1 MNTVRC
7 AWVNSD
13 PLYIAYHDEE
23 WGKPIR
29 DDRKLFE
36 LLILEGMQAG
46 LSWYTILKKREHFR
60 EAFDQFDP
68 HIIARYGPEKVEE
81 LMQNSG
87 IIRNRLK
94 IQSVITNARIYLE
107 IMEDP
112 GSGSF
117 SEYLWSF
124 AGGEPVIN
132 NWTHIKEV
140 PASTPVSDAMSK
152 ALKKKGMK
160 FVGSTILYA
169 FMQASGMVNDHTV
182 DCLCRQ
188 EAAAGGQK

>member
-1 MNTVRC
+1 MNVVRC
-7 AWVNSD
+7 AWVNTD
-13 PLYIAYHDEE
+13 PLYVAYHDEE
-23 WGKPIR
+23 WGKPLR

-46 LSWYTILKKREHFR
+46 LSWYTILKKRDNFR

-68 HIIARYGPEKVEE
+68 QIIAQYGPDKVDE
-81 LMQNSG
+81 LMQNPG

-112 GSGSF
+112 SLGSF
-117 SEYLWSF
+117 SDYLWSF
-124 AGGEPVIN
+124 VGGQPIIN
-132 NWTHIKEV
+132 HWTSIKEV

-169 FMQASGMVNDHTV
+169 FMQASGMVNDHTT
-182 DCLCRQ
+182 DCMYR
-188 EAAAGGQK
+188 

>member
-1 MNTVRC
+1 MNPVRC
-7 AWVNSD
+7 AWVNTD
-13 PLYIAYHDEE
+13 PLYVAYHDEE
-23 WGKPIR
+23 WGKPLR
-29 DDRKLFE
+29 DDRRLFE

-46 LSWYTILKKREHFR
+46 LSWYTILKKRDNFL

-68 HIIARYGPEKVEE
+68 QIIAQYGPDKVDE
-81 LMQNSG
+81 LMQNPG

-112 GSGSF
+112 SLGSF
-117 SEYLWSF
+117 SDYLWSF
-124 AGGEPVIN
+124 VGGQPIIN
-132 NWTHIKEV
+132 HWTSTKEV

-169 FMQASGMVNDHTV
+169 FMQASGMVNDHTT
-182 DCLCRQ
+182 DCMYR
-188 EAAAGGQK
+188 

>member
-23 WGKPIR
+23 WGKPVR

-68 HIIARYGPEKVEE
+68 HMIAQYGPEKVEE

-112 GSGSF
+112 ESGSF

-124 AGGEPVIN
+124 TGGEPVIN
-132 NWTHIKEV
+132 NWTNIKEV

-188 EAAAGGQK
+188 EAAATGQ

>member
-13 PLYIAYHDEE
+13 PLYISYHDEE
-23 WGKPIR
+23 WGKPVR

-68 HIIARYGPEKVEE
+68 HMIAQYGPEKVEE
-81 LMQNSG
+81 LMKNSG

-94 IQSVITNARIYLE
+94 IQSVITNAHIYLE

-112 GSGSF
+112 ESGSF

-124 AGGEPVIN
+124 TGGEPVIN
-132 NWTHIKEV
+132 NWTNIKEV

-188 EAAAGGQK
+188 EAAASGQK

>member
-23 WGKPIR
+23 WGKPVR

-68 HIIARYGPEKVEE
+68 HMIAQYGPEKVEE

-112 GSGSF
+112 ESGSF

-124 AGGEPVIN
+124 TGGEPVIN
-132 NWTHIKEV
+132 NWRHIKEV

-188 EAAAGGQK
+188 EAAATGQK

>member
-1 MNTVRC
+1 MNTIRC

-23 WGKPIR
+23 WGKPVR
-29 DDRKLFE
+29 DDQKLFE

-68 HIIARYGPEKVEE
+68 YIIAKYGPEKVEE

-94 IQSVITNARIYLE
+94 IQSVITNARIYVE
-107 IMEDP
+107 IMENP
-112 GSGSF
+112 ESESF

-124 AGGEPVIN
+124 VGGEPIVN
-132 NWTHIKEV
+132 HWTHIKEV
-140 PASTPVSDAMSK
+140 PASTPLSDAMSK
-152 ALKKKGMK
+152 ALKKRGMK
-160 FVGSTILYA
+160 FIGSTILYA
-169 FMQASGMVNDHTV
+169 FMQASGMVNDHTI
-182 DCLCRQ
+182 DCMCRGQ
-188 EAAAGGQK
+188 ASPAAQQ